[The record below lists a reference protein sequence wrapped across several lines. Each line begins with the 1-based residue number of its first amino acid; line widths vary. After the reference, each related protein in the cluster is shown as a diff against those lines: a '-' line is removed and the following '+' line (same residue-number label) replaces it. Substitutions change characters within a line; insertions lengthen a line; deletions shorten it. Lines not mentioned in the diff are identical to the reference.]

1 MSWNIGRG
9 IIRYIQHWHE
19 FSSIYALYLACQRS
33 QKEFSAGISLK
44 YRVLTCRCKLT
55 TTDLRNALK
64 ADIMEAI
71 ECLHSWMKSGV
82 IKGLKRSVED
92 LTDDVLSEM
101 EAEAAEYL
109 SMMEK

>member
-1 MSWNIGRG
+1 M
-9 IIRYIQHWHE
+9 
-19 FSSIYALYLACQRS
+19 
-33 QKEFSAGISLK
+33 
-44 YRVLTCRCKLT
+44 
-55 TTDLRNALK
+55 TDLRNALK

-82 IKGLKRSVED
+82 IKGLKWSVED

-101 EAEAAEYL
+101 ESEAAEYL